1 MSDQQSPQTGHP
13 PALSV
18 AIAIDRERDRAAI
31 ALESVL
37 SQSIISRLE
46 VLILD
51 AGHARFSP
59 IRGAAHPAVRVLPV
73 TDGAGYGDALT
84 LGVRQARAPI
94 VAFLEEHVQV
104 FPGWAEA
111 IVAAHEGLWAAVG
124 GEVHPGH
131 LDRLAARVVELVS
144 RHNWSA
150 PAQRGEAIVL
160 RWQNVSYKRDQLL
173 RYGDRLP
180 LLLQAEGTLFMQ
192 LRADGERLFIEPAA
206 KLIHAHEL
214 SWSVF
219 LSGSFLSSRMATA
232 CAVKLSG
239 EEGMRKLAGALLGP
253 VRWPLVLLRRT
264 RSLPDRATWERRF
277 WLYLPFVLLYY
288 STVAVGTL
296 CGLAF
301 GIGGSDRQFFN
312 AEANSV
318 RKVPAPPG
326 RAKA

>member
-1 MSDQQSPQTGHP
+1 MKGSGP
-13 PALSV
+13 P
-18 AIAIDRERDRAAI
+18 
-31 ALESVL
+31 
-37 SQSIISRLE
+37 
-46 VLILD
+46 
-51 AGHARFSP
+51 
-59 IRGAAHPAVRVLPV
+59 
-73 TDGAGYGDALT
+73 
-84 LGVRQARAPI
+84 
-94 VAFLEEHVQV
+94 
-104 FPGWAEA
+104 WAEKFTLA
-111 IVAAHEGLWAAVG
+111 ISTALPRASL
-124 GEVHPGH
+124 
-131 LDRLAARVVELVS
+131 
-144 RHNWSA
+144 NWSHA
-150 PAQRGEAIVL
+150 TTGQRPRSEAKRSSCAGKTL
-160 RWQNVSYKRDQLL
+160 ATNVTSCF
-173 RYGDRLP
+173 GTGTSLP